1 MCERFTLLA
10 AGLMG
15 FAAVL
20 LGALGAHLLKDTIV
34 DHGELENF
42 QLAKEYCFYHA
53 LALGAI
59 AIQLRVAPSRC
70 AKFAAAAFLLGSVA
84 FQGSLVVL
92 SLTGWRAI
100 VYVTPFGGILL
111 MAGWLCWACSGCCVA
126 ACGKRTEDDS

>member
-1 MCERFTLLA
+1 MT
-10 AGLMG
+10 G
-15 FAAVL
+15 
-20 LGALGAHLLKDTIV
+20 
-34 DHGELENF
+34 GEGHF
-42 QLAKEYCFYHA
+42 PQFIQRAP

-111 MAGWLCWACSGCCVA
+111 MAGWLCWACSGCCGA